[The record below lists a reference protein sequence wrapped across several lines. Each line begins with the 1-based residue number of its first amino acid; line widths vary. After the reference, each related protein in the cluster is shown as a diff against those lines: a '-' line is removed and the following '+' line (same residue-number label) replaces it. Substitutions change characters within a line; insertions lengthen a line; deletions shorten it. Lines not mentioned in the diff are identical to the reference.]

1 MNIEVINNKCD
12 QDNIKKLEALANDK
26 LVSFIAK
33 FAQHCNPDSIFV
45 RTDSDED
52 KEYIKSKAIANNEE
66 KTLNI
71 NGHTIHFDGMNDQG
85 RDKEVTRYL
94 LTDKLQLSSHV
105 NTINKQEGLD
115 EVLGF
120 LKNSMQG
127 KEMIVAF
134 FCLGPLNS
142 EFSIPCVQI
151 TDSFYVAHSE
161 GILYRSGYE
170 FIRQT
175 KTEDFF
181 RFVHTAGELENN
193 VSKNGD
199 KKRIY
204 IDLEENTVYS
214 TNTQY
219 AGNTVGLKKLAMRLA
234 IQKSSREGWL
244 TEHMFVMNVHGKN
257 NRASYFVGAFPSAC
271 GKTSTS
277 MLGGESIIGDDIAY
291 IRSKNGKMIA
301 VNVEAGIFGIIQD
314 INPDGDPVIYD
325 ALKTPGDVIFSNVL
339 LTENGIPRWMGD
351 GKEAPVKGINFSGE
365 WTPGKKDAKGNTID
379 YAHKNA
385 RYTISLSKLDNCD
398 VNANNPDGVEI
409 SGIIYGGRDSDTSVP
424 VVESFNWQHGI
435 ITKGA
440 TLESETTAATIGQQG
455 VRVFNPMSNM
465 DFLSITLG
473 KYISN
478 NLNIVDKLE
487 KAPAI
492 YSVNYFLKNKDGKYL
507 NGIKDKHAWLKWMEL
522 RVNGEADAI
531 KTPVGYIPKYQ
542 DLKNI
547 FSELLNKDFTEED
560 YVTQFTLRIPENI
573 AKIDR
578 ILDIYKKEG
587 GDTPAVLYTVLEK
600 QKIDLENVRAKYG
613 DYVSPFTMEESPV
626 EISA

>member
-1 MNIEVINNKCD
+1 MSIEILKSKCD
-12 QDNIKKLEALANDK
+12 QNNLQKLEALANDK
-26 LVSFIAK
+26 LLDFISK
-33 FAQHCNPDSIFV
+33 FAEHCNPDTIFV

-52 KEYIKSKAIANNEE
+52 KQYIKGNALSNNEE
-66 KTLNI
+66 IKLAI
-71 NGHTIHFDGMNDQG
+71 EGHTIHFDGFNDQA
-85 RDKEVTRYL
+85 RDKAHTKYL
-94 LTDKLQLSSHV
+94 MTDNLKLSSHV
-105 NTINKQEGLD
+105 NTVEKSEGLD

-170 FIRQT
+170 YIKQT
-175 KTEDFF
+175 NPENFF
-181 RFVHTAGELENN
+181 RFIHTAGELENN
-193 VSKNGD
+193 VCKNVD
-199 KKRIY
+199 KRRVY

-234 IQKSSREGWL
+234 IQKSSREDWL
-244 TEHMFVMNVHGKN
+244 TEHMFVMNVHGKD
-257 NRASYFVGAFPSAC
+257 NRSSYFIGAFPSAC

-291 IRSKNGKMIA
+291 IRSKNGKMVA
-301 VNVEAGIFGIIQD
+301 VNVEAGIFGIIKD
-314 INPDGDPVIYD
+314 VNADGDPTIYD
-325 ALKTPGDVIFSNVL
+325 ALTAPGEVIFSNIL
-339 LTENGIPRWMGD
+339 FTEDGTPRWLGD
-351 GKEAPVKGINFSGE
+351 GGKAPEKGFNFSGD
-365 WTPGKKDAKGNTID
+365 WVTGKQDEKGNAIG

-385 RYTISLSKLDNCD
+385 RYTISLSKLENCD
-398 VNANNPDGVEI
+398 VNADNPNGVEV

-424 VVESFNWQHGI
+424 VVESFNWEHGI

-440 TLESETTAATIGQQG
+440 SLESETTAATLGQQG

-473 KYISN
+473 TYINN
-478 NLNIVDKLE
+478 NLKIAKTLDHV
-487 KAPAI
+487 PAI
-492 YSVNYFLKNKDGKYL
+492 FSVNYFLKDKDGEYL

-522 RVNGEADAI
+522 RVNGEAEAI
-531 KTPVGYIPKYQ
+531 QTPVGYIPKYQ
-542 DLKNI
+542 DLKAI
-547 FSELLNKDFTEED
+547 FSGLLNKDFTEED

-578 ILDIYKKEG
+578 ILEVYKKEG
-587 GDTPAVLYTVLEK
+587 ADTPEVLYTVLEK
-600 QKIDLENVRAKYG
+600 QKQDLLNAQEKYG

-626 EISA
+626 EISV